1 MMKAFL
7 IVVSS
12 LCLCGILLCFWA
24 YATGNFPMSKTT
36 QPLPVLASVEQST
49 TGETDPQCPPCV
61 ERMASLLEMMEQ
73 EWDVDMTL
81 FFEQSTK
88 PSETTA
94 QGWVWLSSEQREQ
107 PQQLIDQYGSEEGL
121 RRLRKMD
128 TDAARRFESV
138 PRPGPERH
146 PSERASDTSD
156 GSVST
161 Q

>member
-24 YATGNFPMSKTT
+24 YATGHFPMSKTT

-49 TGETDPQCPPCV
+49 TGEADPQCPPCV
-61 ERMASLLEMMEQ
+61 ERLASLLEVMEQ

-81 FFEQSTK
+81 FFEQSAK

-94 QGWVWLSSEQREQ
+94 HGWVWLSSEQREQ
-107 PQQLIDQYGSEEGL
+107 PQQLIDQYGTAEGL
-121 RRLRKMD
+121 RRLREID
-128 TDAARRFESV
+128 SEAARRFESDKA
-138 PRPGPERH
+138 RPGRERRNPPAH
-146 PSERASDTSD
+146 DTSD
-156 GSVST
+156 DAAST